1 MASIYRHRNAWQAS
15 VTVAGA
21 NHKKNFRTRKEA
33 ETWAAQLHGELQN
46 AHAPLLGG
54 PAKATVG
61 RTLYEYAH
69 LYTIHKRG
77 AKQEINLINRYLLAG
92 ALPTL
97 QLQASEQGGVDLTD
111 APPATELPFSFA
123 GLRAKRAASREST
136 NAFRAGLALLPVAQV
151 SAQTMLRFMSAMRKD
166 GLTDSTIQK
175 ELALLKHCFNCAQK
189 HWNWAGFENPMAS
202 VPIPKGGPGRSAVLD
217 EDAEQV
223 LFDALGR
230 CDNPFILPIVQF
242 AIETTSRRGS
252 LLKLRWRD
260 VDLPRRTAT
269 LRLTKA
275 GENQIVP
282 LTQRAVE
289 ILSRLPREENDGRVF
304 PMTADALDSAWDRAT
319 TEAGLPDLRFHDL
332 RHVGTTRH
340 ARRLRN
346 PQMLKR
352 ITGHKTDAML
362 ARYTHLFVDDVLDA
376 LDATEPLLTP
386 PLPPDLRGQSS
397 GKARAATQARRLNAR
412 LPAEEDA
419 SVPGKAASI
428 PDAPPTQ
435 PIGNLPA
442 TNGSIVSVDFRNRRR
457 AA

>member
-15 VTVAGA
+15 VTVAGT
-21 NHKKNFRTRKEA
+21 NKKQNFRTRKEA
-33 ETWAAQLHGELQN
+33 ETWAAQLHGELQQ

-77 AKQEINLINRYLLAG
+77 AKQEINLINRYLLAAG
-92 ALPTL
+92 LPTL
-97 QLQASEQGGVDLTD
+97 QLQVTEQGGVDLTD

-123 GLRAKRAASREST
+123 GLRAKRAASREKT
-136 NAFRAGLALLPVAQV
+136 NAFRAGLSVLPVVQV

-175 ELALLKHCFNCAQK
+175 ELALLKHAFNCAQK
-189 HWNWAGFENPMAS
+189 HWNWAGFENPMANIA
-202 VPIPKGGPGRSAVLD
+202 VPKGGPGRCAVLD
-217 EDAEQV
+217 EDAELA

-252 LLKLRWRD
+252 LLRLRWRD
-260 VDLPRRTAT
+260 VDLPGRTAT

-275 GENQIVP
+275 GENQIAP

-289 ILSRLPREENDGRVF
+289 ILSRLPRDDDDARVF

-346 PQMLKR
+346 PQMLASPVTR
-352 ITGHKTDAML
+352 RT
-362 ARYTHLFVDDVLDA
+362 RCSR
-376 LDATEPLLTP
+376 ATRTCLWMTCLMHSMP
-386 PLPPDLRGQSS
+386 PSPR
-397 GKARAATQARRLNAR
+397 
-412 LPAEEDA
+412 
-419 SVPGKAASI
+419 
-428 PDAPPTQ
+428 
-435 PIGNLPA
+435 
-442 TNGSIVSVDFRNRRR
+442 
-457 AA
+457 

>member
-15 VTVAGA
+15 VSVAGI
-21 NHKKNFRTRKEA
+21 NHKKNFRTRKDA
-33 ETWAAQLHGELQN
+33 ETWAAHLHGELQN

-54 PAKATVG
+54 PAKATVA

-77 AKQEINLINRYLLAG
+77 AKQEVNLINRYLAAAG
-92 ALPTL
+92 LPTL
-97 QLQASEQGGVDLTD
+97 QLQVTEPGGIALTD
-111 APPATELPFSFA
+111 APAATALPLSFA
-123 GLRAKRAASREST
+123 GLRDKRAASREKT
-136 NAFRAGLALLPVAQV
+136 NACRAGLAVLPVAQV
-151 SAQTMLRFMSAMRKD
+151 SAQTVLRFMSAMRKD
-166 GLTDSTIQK
+166 GLSGSTIQK
-175 ELALLKHCFNCAQK
+175 ELALLKHTFNCTQK
-189 HWNWAGFENPMAS
+189 HWNWAGFVNPLAN
-202 VPIPKGGPGRSAVLD
+202 VPIPKGGPGRSAVLND
-217 EDAEQV
+217 EAEQA
-223 LFDALGR
+223 LFAALGR
-230 CDNPFILPIVQF
+230 CDNPFILPVVQF

-260 VDLPRRTAT
+260 VDLTGRTAT

-275 GENQIVP
+275 GENQVVP

-289 ILSRLPREENDGRVF
+289 ILSRLPRDDHDARVF
-304 PMTADALDSAWDRAT
+304 PMSADALDSAWDRAS

-376 LDATEPLLTP
+376 LDATEPALTP
-386 PLPPDLRGQSS
+386 PLPPDLRGQTAS
-397 GKARAATQARRLNAR
+397 KVRAATQVRRLNAR
-412 LPAEEDA
+412 PPAQPDA
-419 SVPGKAASI
+419 SVPATAAPI
-428 PDAPPTQ
+428 PDAPPT
-435 PIGNLPA
+435 PPDGHLPG
-442 TNGSIVSVDFRNRRR
+442 TNGSIVAVDFRNRRR
-457 AA
+457 TA

>member
-1 MASIYRHRNAWQAS
+1 MASIYRRRNAWQAS

-33 ETWAAQLHGELQN
+33 ETWAAHLHGELQQ

-54 PAKATVG
+54 PAKAIVG

-69 LYTIHKRG
+69 IYTIHKRG
-77 AKQEINLINRYLLAG
+77 AKQEINLINRYLLAAG
-92 ALPTL
+92 LPTL
-97 QLQASEQGGVDLTD
+97 QLQVTEQGGVDLTD

-123 GLRAKRAASREST
+123 GLREKRAASREKT

-151 SAQTMLRFMSAMRKD
+151 SAQTVLRFMSAMRKD

-175 ELALLKHCFNCAQK
+175 ELALLKHAFNCAQK
-189 HWNWAGFENPMAS
+189 HWNWAGFVNPLAS

-217 EDAEQV
+217 EEAEQA
-223 LFDALGR
+223 LFTALGR
-230 CDNPFILPIVQF
+230 CDNLFVLPVVQF

-260 VDLPRRTAT
+260 VDLPGRTVT

-289 ILSRLPREENDGRVF
+289 ILSRLPRDDHDGRVF

-376 LDATEPLLTP
+376 LDATEPSLAP
-386 PLPPDLRGQSS
+386 PLPPDLRGQSAS
-397 GKARAATQARRLNAR
+397 KARAATQARRLNAR
-412 LPAEEDA
+412 PHEDEDP
-419 SVPGKAASI
+419 SVPGTTEPT
-428 PDAPPTQ
+428 PDAQPT
-435 PIGNLPA
+435 PSVGNSPG
-442 TNGSIVSVDFRNRRR
+442 TNGSIVAVDFRNRRR

>member
-1 MASIYRHRNAWQAS
+1 LA
-15 VTVAGA
+15 AG
-21 NHKKNFRTRKEA
+21 
-33 ETWAAQLHGELQN
+33 
-46 AHAPLLGG
+46 
-54 PAKATVG
+54 
-61 RTLYEYAH
+61 
-69 LYTIHKRG
+69 
-77 AKQEINLINRYLLAG
+77 
-92 ALPTL
+92 LPTL
-97 QLQASEQGGVDLTD
+97 QLQATEQGGVDLTD

-123 GLRAKRAASREST
+123 GLREKRAASREKT

-166 GLTDSTIQK
+166 GLTDGTIQK

-189 HWNWAGFENPMAS
+189 HWNWAGFENPMVS
-202 VPIPKGGPGRSAVLD
+202 VAVPKGGPGRSAVLD
-217 EDAEQV
+217 EDTERA

-260 VDLPRRTAT
+260 VDLPGRTVT

-275 GENQIVP
+275 GENQVVP

-289 ILSRLPREENDGRVF
+289 ILSRLPHDKDDGRVF
-304 PMTADALDSAWDRAT
+304 PITTDALDSAWDRAT

-376 LDATEPLLTP
+376 LDATEPSLTP
-386 PLPPDLRGQSS
+386 PLPADLRGQSAS
-397 GKARAATQARRLNAR
+397 KARATTQARRLNAR
-412 LPAEEDA
+412 SCAGQEAAIPGTTGSTPDEQP
-419 SVPGKAASI
+419 VPPHETSSG
-428 PDAPPTQ
+428 
-435 PIGNLPA
+435 
-442 TNGSIVSVDFRNRRR
+442 TNGSIVTVDFRNRRR
-457 AA
+457 AAQ

>member
-33 ETWAAQLHGELQN
+33 ETWAAELHGDLQR

-61 RTLYEYAH
+61 RMLYEYAH

-77 AKQEINLINRYLLAG
+77 AKQEINLINRYLA
-92 ALPTL
+92 AASLPTL
-97 QLQASEQGGVDLTD
+97 HLRATVQGGLDLTD
-111 APPATELPFSFA
+111 APPPTELPSSFA
-123 GLRAKRAASREST
+123 GLRDRRASSREKT
-136 NAFRAGLALLPVAQV
+136 NTFRAGLALLPVTQV
-151 SAQTMLRFMSAMRKD
+151 SAQTVLRFMSEMRKD

-189 HWNWAGFENPMAS
+189 HWNWAGFENPMLS
-202 VPIPKGGPGRSAVLD
+202 VAVPKGGPGRSAVLD
-217 EDAEQV
+217 EDAEQA
-223 LFDALGR
+223 LFHALGR
-230 CDNPFILPIVQF
+230 CDNPFFLPIAQF
-242 AIETTSRRGS
+242 AIETTGRRGS

-260 VDLPRRTAT
+260 VDLAGRTVT

-275 GENQIVP
+275 GENQVVP

-289 ILSRLPREENDGRVF
+289 ILSRLPHDGDDGRVF
-304 PMTADALDSAWDRAT
+304 PVTADALDSAWDRAT
-319 TEAGLPDLRFHDL
+319 REAGLPDLRFHDL

-376 LDATEPLLTP
+376 LDATEPSLMP
-386 PLPPDLRGQSS
+386 SLPPDLRGQSAS
-397 GKARAATQARRLNAR
+397 KARATTQARRLNAR
-412 LPAEEDA
+412 SRVEHE
-419 SVPGKAASI
+419 ASI
-428 PDAPPTQ
+428 PGTTASTADEQPTPPC
-435 PIGNLPA
+435 GSSSGA
-442 TNGSIVSVDFRNRRR
+442 NGSIVAVDFRNRRR